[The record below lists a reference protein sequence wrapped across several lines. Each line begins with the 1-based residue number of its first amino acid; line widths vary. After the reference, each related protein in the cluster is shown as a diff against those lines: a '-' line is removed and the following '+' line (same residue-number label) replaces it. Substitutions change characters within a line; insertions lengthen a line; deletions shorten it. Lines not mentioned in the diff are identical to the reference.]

1 MTHKSK
7 THPMT
12 DTGPGV
18 HAAGLPVV
26 RTTVIVV
33 AAIVALLGL
42 ASSQAAGEPI
52 GLAEEQAFRAAAA
65 GVADAV
71 VRVESTGVSAAA
83 VDVPAEAAP
92 ASGPSTGLVVDPAGW
107 IITTAFAVPDDVQQ
121 AIVVVPAGPTGSP
134 ARLAARVVGR
144 DTSRG
149 VVLLKVEPPAAL
161 AAVGDGVPKESL
173 SVGQWTI
180 AVARGWD
187 VATPNIA
194 VGVVSAVNRA
204 WGRAVQT
211 DAAVSPANYGGGLVD
226 IRGDLIGMLAP
237 LPADTAGMMLGTEL
251 YDSGIGFAVPL
262 EDIRRVLPRL
272 QAGETLVPGVLGISY
287 RSRDVFTGVPTI
299 ATSRPGS
306 PAAEAGMQPG
316 DTIVAVAGRP
326 VSRIAEVRHALA
338 PLYAGD
344 EVDIVVERR
353 DPNDE
358 KAARRIEMRPRLVAT
373 LPPWRRAVVGIVP
386 RRVATPQGKDQNDT
400 PQPVV
405 VDWVWPDSPAAAA
418 GLAPGMTV
426 QAITPPGEN
435 AEPVEVTSTAALAG
449 VLGGVDVGDSVTLTV
464 RDADG
469 NEQRHVLT
477 TIAMPTD
484 VPAQTPTRPA
494 TPDAADVV
502 KLEAAEVAT
511 PPVAVIP
518 AGTADDHVGV
528 LVYFGRPQGPVDAAE
543 AATWRDAANRYGV
556 AVILPG
562 STDPQRWSRDDIRG
576 VARSIDSLRGRRAI
590 DPSRLAL
597 AGSGAGGAFAWLA
610 AETLGPAFRGV
621 AILDAALPRQAAV
634 EAAEPGRFRWVL
646 FDPPRTYGKVPP
658 RIEADR
664 ERLLRA
670 GYDVGLLPERDATT
684 LPVETLCSFVE
695 ALGLL

>member
-1 MTHKSK
+1 MTISASR
-7 THPMT
+7 
-12 DTGPGV
+12 
-18 HAAGLPVV
+18 AAKII
-26 RTTVIVV
+26 REAVIVLAAVV
-33 AAIVALLGL
+33 APLGL
-42 ASSQAAGEPI
+42 IGPRAVGEPI
-52 GLAEEQAFRAAAA
+52 GLAEERAFRAAAA
-65 GVADAV
+65 RVADAV
-71 VRVESTGVSAAA
+71 VRVEATGVSAAA
-83 VDVPAEAAP
+83 VDGPAEAAP

-107 IITTAFAVPDDVQQ
+107 IITTAFAIPDDVQQ
-121 AIVVVPAGPTGSP
+121 AIVVVPAAATGAPT
-134 ARLAARVVGR
+134 RLAARVVGR
-144 DTSRG
+144 DSSRG
-149 VVLLKVEPPAAL
+149 VVLLKVEPPAPM
-161 AAVGDGVPKESL
+161 AAVGEGVPRESL

-187 VATPNIA
+187 LSTPNIA

-211 DAAVSPANYGGGLVD
+211 DAAVSPANYGGALVD
-226 IRGDLIGMLAP
+226 IRGDVIGMLAP
-237 LPADTAGMMLGTEL
+237 LPAETAGMMLGTEL

-272 QAGETLVPGVLGISY
+272 EAGETLVPGVLGISY
-287 RSRDVFTGVPTI
+287 RSRDVFTGAPII

-316 DTIVAVAGRP
+316 DTIVAIDGRP

-338 PLYAGD
+338 PRYAGD
-344 EVDIVVERR
+344 EVEIAVERR

-386 RRVATPQGKDQNDT
+386 RRVAMSPGKDQSDT

-405 VDWVWPDSPAAAA
+405 VEWVWPDSPAAAA
-418 GLAPGMTV
+418 GLTAGMIV
-426 QAITPPGEN
+426 QAITPPGDN
-435 AEPVEVTSTAALAG
+435 AERVDVTSATALAG
-449 VLGGVDVGDSVTLTV
+449 VLGGVDVGDAVTLTV

-469 NEQRHVLT
+469 NEKRHVLT

-484 VPAQTPTRPA
+484 VPAETPTRPA
-494 TPDAADVV
+494 TPDPAEVV

-518 AGTADDHVGV
+518 AGAADDPVGV
-528 LVYFGRPQGPVDAAE
+528 LVYLGRPQGPVAAAE
-543 AATWRDAANRYGV
+543 AAAWRDAANRYGV

-621 AILDAALPRQAAV
+621 AVLDAALPRQATV
-634 EAAEPGRFRWVL
+634 EPAEPGRFRWVI
-646 FDPPRTYGKVPP
+646 FDPPRTDGKLPP

-670 GYDVGLLPERDATT
+670 GYDVGLLPERDTTT